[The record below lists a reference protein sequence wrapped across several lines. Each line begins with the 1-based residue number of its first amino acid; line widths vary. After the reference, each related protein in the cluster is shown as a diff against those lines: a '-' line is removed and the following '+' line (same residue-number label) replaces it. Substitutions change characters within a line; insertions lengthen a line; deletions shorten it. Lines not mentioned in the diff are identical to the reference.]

1 MVVIAAKMATRLSH
15 PPHRTLRPHHQ
26 NGFGPR
32 RGEDGFLRG
41 AIIGRNIRQPASLLV
56 KPPRTSCQH
65 EGRSLFTSTTPGRAR
80 VNSFH
85 CPRLVGGREE
95 KGDFE
100 TVQLCLCHQ
109 GGNDDVEQRAGADL

>member
-1 MVVIAAKMATRLSH
+1 MVVIDAKIGAACL
-15 PPHRTLRPHHQ
+15 PPFRTLRPHHQ
-26 NGFGPR
+26 NGFGV

-100 TVQLCLCHQ
+100 TVQLCLCHHQ
-109 GGNDDVEQRAGADL
+109 GGNDHVEQRAGADL